1 MNKQVKL
8 VSITTE
14 VFTEIIADSLTLE
27 QETAI
32 RKILA
37 PKPLLA
43 DAKVGDLCKVGNMT
57 VWNTIVDD
65 KHVLPNTGRI
75 DFPFLLSDGDAYSI
89 DGEHTVDGFSPIV
102 DWQPIAPEGTAE
114 WYVQMLL
121 LGKKLRNIRWDNN
134 KFSQW
139 ATLLKYQYL
148 DGDMLRYNKEYTIGS
163 ALPLQITT
171 AKHVWK
177 DGWQLYTE
185 PAIPN
190 GFYAVTTV
198 DPIPIILEMDNGKWI
213 YPDGTMR
220 EFQCPNDIIS
230 YVVAEKPKPA
240 FAVGKLVIIEERV
253 SGVCKIIKLNDGTDG
268 LHRVQ
273 SLGSV
278 DSFLVSEKYL
288 KSVHAKDVQLNFGNG
303 ICGRIVRNAKY
314 AYDVVN
320 VINSN
325 CDIMSKI
332 SVSYLTEPMKS
343 TVEQLLKAQEG
354 EK

>member
-1 MNKQVKL
+1 MNQQNKALIKEHHL
-8 VSITTE
+8 RSYAKE
-14 VFTEIIADSLTLE
+14 LLSNAEL
-27 QETAI
+27 
-32 RKILA
+32 
-37 PKPLLA
+37 KPLLA
-43 DAKVGDLCKVGNMT
+43 DAKVGDLCKLEVPKYMPDEWVQIIEIKDDSTYRCPIHTTTTRNMKVCNWDRYGNPA
-57 VWNTIVDD
+57 NHGGFQLI
-65 KHVLPNTGRI
+65 
-75 DFPFLLSDGDAYSI
+75 
-89 DGEHTVDGFSPIV
+89 EH
-102 DWQPIAPEGTAE
+102 QPLAPEGTAE

-314 AYDVVN
+314 AYDAVN

-332 SVSYLTEPMKS
+332 SVSYLAEPMKS
-343 TVEQLLKAQEG
+343 TVLQLLAAIEKEG